1 MKLLKWLDKN
11 FEEMLI
17 TLFMAW
23 FTFSCIWQVIAR
35 FILQNSVAWTEET
48 AKYSFIWM
56 TFIGA
61 AVASKKNLH
70 VRVDI
75 LEHLVKGRARKYL
88 GIICKVIFMVFTVI
102 AAAVGIV
109 VCQGLIRQPQ
119 SSPVLGLPMVWVYAA
134 LPVGMG
140 LTTLRQLQ
148 NIILELLAMRRGRCS
163 EKEKGGC

>member
-1 MKLLKWLDKN
+1 MYMAGNCPFYFAKFSGVDGGDSKVFIYLDD
-11 FEEMLI
+11 LYRGR
-17 TLFMAW
+17 
-23 FTFSCIWQVIAR
+23 SCIQKESAR
-35 FILQNSVAWTEET
+35 Q
-48 AKYSFIWM
+48 
-56 TFIGA
+56 
-61 AVASKKNLH
+61 
-70 VRVDI
+70 
-75 LEHLVKGRARKYL
+75 
-88 GIICKVIFMVFTVI
+88 IICKVIFMGFTVI
-102 AAAVGIV
+102 AAGVGIV